1 MLMFG
6 AQNQFFIRGESHD
19 TLPVEFYARSK
30 IGGLGRSIRT
40 EVVGFD
46 VAIGGA
52 ESLVKGPAEAHQVGG
67 SARVVLFGVRVTL
80 CGVGNCREEV
90 EVIPGES
97 QCESV

>member
-1 MLMFG
+1 MVMLG
-6 AQNQFFIRGESHD
+6 PQNHFLIRGEIHD
-19 TLPVEFYARSK
+19 ALPVEFYARSK

-52 ESLVKGPAEAHQVGG
+52 ESLVKAPAEAYQVGG

-80 CGVGNCREEV
+80 CGVGNCREEIG
-90 EVIPGES
+90 VIPGES
-97 QCESV
+97 QV